1 MLRIF
6 TLAAI
11 ILVNYILK
19 TTLFPYISIMGVT
32 PDTTLVLIVS
42 YAILRNEIEG
52 ALFGL
57 FAGLMLDISG
67 GMFIGIFALLGFV
80 AGYVCG
86 KPFKDFFKD
95 NYFLPFFVVVGISF
109 AHQFVLYV
117 TTILLLGQVDF
128 LHYMR
133 TIILPKMVYT
143 ASLSI
148 PLYGFM
154 HFINGRLMRRNTGNM

>member
-1 MLRIF
+1 
-6 TLAAI
+6 
-11 ILVNYILK
+11 
-19 TTLFPYISIMGVT
+19 MGVT

-42 YAILRNEIEG
+42 YAILRNEVEG

-67 GMFIGIFALLGFV
+67 MFIGIFALLGFLV
-80 AGYVCG
+80 GYICG

-95 NYFLPFFVVVGISF
+95 NYFLPFFVVVGVSF

-117 TTILLLGQVDF
+117 TTILLMGQLDF
-128 LHYMR
+128 WHYMR
-133 TIILPKMVYT
+133 NLILPKTVYT

-154 HFINGRLMRRNTGNM
+154 HFVNERLTRRHTGTTSRRTEHKKI